1 MNMNNRNMGRNP
13 SCPDE
18 TRTSEA
24 VRPSGTTAGMSARA
38 ACGMQPAC
46 GPQPV
51 RMMQPV
57 QTMQS
62 AQTMQPAHPM
72 QSSPLTQ
79 EGAYAGNMRM
89 RQPMQGGRGAN
100 QTRCSLM
107 RQINESS
114 FAMDDA
120 QLFLDTHPDS
130 MAAMQYFRNAAAM
143 RQNAMDAYQRQF
155 GPLMAEETTGNEW
168 NWTAEPWPWE
178 GGI

>member
-24 VRPSGTTAGMSARA
+24 VRPSGMTAGMSARA

-51 RMMQPV
+51 R
-57 QTMQS
+57 T
-62 AQTMQPAHPM
+62 
-72 QSSPLTQ
+72 
-79 EGAYAGNMRM
+79 
-89 RQPMQGGRGAN
+89 MQGGRSAY

-155 GPLMAEETTGNEW
+155 GPLMADETSGNEW